1 MPYVY
6 SFLGFLQLCFNSEL
20 DEQGGAS
27 GLIQLI
33 KESKL
38 GKGSSDSRRAEN
50 VRGKWEESTQAYAHT
65 YIHTHTHTH
74 THTHRVLSSNRGN
87 KENMRSSW
95 ERILGQT
102 YLKKG
107 KFLIRL
113 RDEVRI

>member
-6 SFLGFLQLCFNSEL
+6 SFLGFLQLCFNSEP

-33 KESKL
+33 KGSKL

-50 VRGKWEESTQAYAHT
+50 VRGKREESTQAYAHT

-74 THTHRVLSSNRGN
+74 TYTQSPLLQQREQGEHEVLMGENPGTDLF
-87 KENMRSSW
+87 KERQVSYKIK
-95 ERILGQT
+95 R
-102 YLKKG
+102 
-107 KFLIRL
+107 
-113 RDEVRI
+113 

>member
-6 SFLGFLQLCFNSEL
+6 SFLGFLQPCFNSEP

-33 KESKL
+33 KGSKL

-50 VRGKWEESTQAYAHT
+50 VRGKREESTQAYAHT
-65 YIHTHTHTH
+65 YTHTH

>member
-33 KESKL
+33 RGSKL
-38 GKGSSDSRRAEN
+38 GKGSSDSRSAET
-50 VRGKWEESTQAYAHT
+50 VLGKWEEATQAYAHT
-65 YIHTHTHTH
+65 YTHT
-74 THTHRVLSSNRGN
+74 VLSSNRGN
-87 KENMRSSW
+87 KANMRFSW
-95 ERILGQT
+95 EGILGQT
-102 YLKKG
+102 YIKKG